1 MEAEDRLAVN
11 LTQLEMGYPLDG
23 LGADLPEQEARL
35 LHLAAS
41 LQKTA
46 FPVEDDT
53 AVLSQRAQL
62 LRAAEQLYPRANT
75 VTPTAPASF
84 WRVLNSF

>member
-1 MEAEDRLAVN
+1 MNSLNGRANKMEAEDLLAVN
-11 LTQLEMGYPLDG
+11 LTQLEMGYPLDE

-53 AVLSQRAQL
+53 AVISQRAQL
-62 LRAAEQLYPRANT
+62 LRAAESCTHGPI
-75 VTPTAPASF
+75 P
-84 WRVLNSF
+84 